1 MKHLLILVC
10 TYLVP
15 LTLAA
20 QSPEPFYCTGSD
32 GFGYYT
38 GSASSNIS
46 SGSLTYSSSRISK
59 ITTASGERTTLCSAE
74 TIGVSLNGL
83 AFNPHDNFL
92 YAVSRF
98 DVAEYSGK
106 LYRIGSNCQKQE
118 IPISGNAIQFS
129 TNHIGT
135 VDAAGGNI
143 GSATFDLDNNYYVS
157 TSFTNIASS
166 GFINKLQTLSID
178 GDNANV
184 ETTVSLTCPSCTG
197 HDKLRVTDLIF
208 DEETSLLY
216 GSNRETNKLYSI
228 DPSTGIL
235 IEIGAT
241 GLDSSIL
248 GIYKNRDGNVRAM
261 SQTGNIYSVDL
272 NTGIFTLLTTL
283 AMWDTSNA
291 DGASG
296 CYAPP
301 KLSGRLFLDQNGL
314 TDNTVNGTGINLAGP
329 TPLFANLVKDGI
341 VMNSQAL
348 ASDGSYEFLNLFS
361 GTYEVQISSTQGI
374 MTASMPAQDLPSA
387 YAFVGDHIGIDPGN
401 DGITNGKH
409 LVTIANG
416 MDIEEVNFGIESRP
430 VTSDLTTATQENPDN
445 EVQVTV
451 PELTFSDAE
460 DIDINNI
467 TIVNIPDAFTQGILY
482 YDGTPVTTKQIIPN
496 YDPALLT
503 VDPIDGEVTMI
514 FTFITTDMANVN
526 SNVSTVE
533 IPFISTVLPVSLS
546 QFFVKHNQGQNIITW
561 YTTSE
566 INVDF
571 FSLERSS
578 NHRDFREMKS
588 LTAFGNTTS
597 QKMYSAIDQSPSTI
611 TYYRLKIVD
620 LDGKH
625 EYSKVI
631 SVENSRSPKV
641 IVYPT
646 LVGEIL
652 NIDIQSEDEQLYSIT
667 NSQGKTVMEGQI
679 HDGSNTLEIETL
691 AKGVYFISIGKNINT
706 ISIHKF
712 IKM

>member
-1 MKHLLILVC
+1 MKHLLILAC
-10 TYLVP
+10 TYLIP
-15 LTLAA
+15 LAIVA
-20 QSPEPFYCTGSD
+20 QSPDPFYCAGSD

-59 ITTASGERTTLCSAE
+59 ITTTSGERTTLCSAE
-74 TIGVSLNGL
+74 SIGVSLNGL

-98 DVAEYSGK
+98 DATEYSGK
-106 LYRIGSNCQKQE
+106 LYRLGSNCQKLE
-118 IPISGNAIQFS
+118 IPITGAAIQFS

-143 GSATFDLDNNYYVS
+143 GSATFDLDNHYYVS

-166 GFINKLQTLSID
+166 GFINKLQTISID
-178 GDNANV
+178 GDNATV

-197 HDKLRVTDLIF
+197 YDKLRVTDLIF
-208 DEETSLLY
+208 DEASSLLY
-216 GSNRETNKLYSI
+216 GSNRENNKLYSI
-228 DPSTGIL
+228 DPSTGVL

-248 GIYKNRDGNVRAM
+248 GIYKNRNGNVRAM
-261 SQTGNIYSVDL
+261 SQNGNIYSVDL
-272 NTGIFTLLTTL
+272 NTGTFTLLTTL
-283 AMWDTSNA
+283 TTWITSNG

-301 KLSGRLFLDQNGL
+301 KLSGRVFLDHNGL
-314 TDNTVNGTGINLAGP
+314 SDNTVNGIGINLAGS
-329 TPLFANLVKDGI
+329 TPLYAHLIKDGI

-374 MTASMPAQDLPSA
+374 IGASIPEQNLPSE
-387 YAFVGDHIGIDPGN
+387 YVFVGDHIGINPGN
-401 DGITNGKH
+401 DGSTNGRQ

-416 MDIEEVNFGIESRP
+416 VDIEEVNFGIESRP
-430 VTSDLTTATQENPDN
+430 VTTGLTTAIQENPN
-445 EVQVTV
+445 HQIQVTV
-451 PELTFSDAE
+451 PELTFSDLE
-460 DIDINNI
+460 DTDINNI
-467 TIVNIPDAFTQGILY
+467 TIVSIPDPSTQGILY
-482 YDGTPVTTKQIIPN
+482 YDGTPVTPNQTIPN
-496 YDPALLT
+496 YVPTLLT
-503 VDPIDGEVTMI
+503 VDPIDGVVTMT
-514 FTFITTDMANVN
+514 FTFITTDMANIN
-526 SNVSTVE
+526 SNESTVE
-533 IPFISTVLPVSLS
+533 IPFNSTALPVSLS
-546 QFFVKHNQGQNIITW
+546 RFFVKNNQEQNIITW
-561 YTTSE
+561 YTASE

-578 NHRDFREMKS
+578 NHIDFREMNS
-588 LTAFGNTTS
+588 LTAFGNTSS
-597 QKMYSAIDQSPSTI
+597 QKMYSSIDPSPSTI

-620 LDGKH
+620 FDGKH

-631 SVENSRSPKV
+631 SVENSRSTKV

-679 HDGSNTLEIETL
+679 HYGSNTLEIETL